1 MKAPSFYKN
10 GGKDYEEN
18 VKVKQKIHKGNL
30 ICTYSYQQYDG
41 SLFEELTKQL
51 KAKGIDKPI
60 SSYVL
65 SVKTSENKRVT
76 KETDGFKLEY
86 DPQKI
91 DKETLLKIID
101 EL

>member
-1 MKAPSFYKN
+1 M
-10 GGKDYEEN
+10 
-18 VKVKQKIHKGNL
+18 
-30 ICTYSYQQYDG
+30 
-41 SLFEELTKQL
+41 
-51 KAKGIDKPI
+51 
-60 SSYVL
+60 
-65 SVKTSENKRVT
+65 KTSENKRVT